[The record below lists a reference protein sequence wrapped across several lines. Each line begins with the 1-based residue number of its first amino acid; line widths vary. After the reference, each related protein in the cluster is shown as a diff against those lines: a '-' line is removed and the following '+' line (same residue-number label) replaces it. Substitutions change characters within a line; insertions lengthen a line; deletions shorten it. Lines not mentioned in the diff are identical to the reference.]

1 MRAAWRAAVLPAAA
15 RACGGKQ
22 GFRNAGTPTAA
33 RAVLH
38 LVLCPCALSPSA
50 LHPIPPHPVVHCSL
64 TGLLEASGY
73 AALIYAIEK
82 SGQSSIFNAYVA
94 MQVLVVLS
102 PNVIQAAMYWCVAP
116 AWLVLW
122 LLGAWTSACACP
134 CGLHT
139 ASNPAGPLCGR
150 HVPCACSCPVC
161 HVWAS
166 QRR

>member
-1 MRAAWRAAVLPAAA
+1 MRGCTLQHVPRCIWFCAPV
-15 RACGGKQ
+15 
-22 GFRNAGTPTAA
+22 
-33 RAVLH
+33 
-38 LVLCPCALSPSA
+38 PC
-50 LHPIPPHPVVHCSL
+50 HPVRSTPPHPILLCCSL

-102 PNVIQAAMYWCVAP
+102 PNVIQAAMYWCAAP
-116 AWLVLW
+116 AWLVLPVRFFGW
-122 LLGAWTSACACP
+122 LEHMCWPIACGCP

-139 ASNPAGPLCGR
+139 ASDPVAPLCGR
-150 HVPCACSCPVC
+150 HAPCACSCPVC
-161 HVWAS
+161 RVWAS